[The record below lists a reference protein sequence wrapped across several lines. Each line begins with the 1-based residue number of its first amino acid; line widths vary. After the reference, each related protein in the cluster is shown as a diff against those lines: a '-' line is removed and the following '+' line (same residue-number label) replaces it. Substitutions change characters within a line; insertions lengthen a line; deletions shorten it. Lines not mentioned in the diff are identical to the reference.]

1 MRRIGRV
8 DVFVQRFW
16 NGRQCTLSERLGE
29 VIRACRKAVA
39 EFPQLS
45 TFNHQS
51 CCGTRAGPGANSRV
65 ASSVQSDPG
74 VDPGVSVTCRRT
86 PRPRARAGAADKAV
100 QSQRANQR
108 ASQMSA
114 YANVARLQVGT
125 SGETDG
131 TELGNS
137 AVEKAAPGAPPSGDA
152 AGNAYLS
159 GRSLLDFDP
168 ETRRSMIHFF
178 SAKPNRSARSGPVPP
193 ASALPSPSAANGS
206 IASAIMR

>member
-1 MRRIGRV
+1 M
-8 DVFVQRFW
+8 
-16 NGRQCTLSERLGE
+16 
-29 VIRACRKAVA
+29 
-39 EFPQLS
+39 
-45 TFNHQS
+45 
-51 CCGTRAGPGANSRV
+51 
-65 ASSVQSDPG
+65 SS
-74 VDPGVSVTCRRT
+74 
-86 PRPRARAGAADKAV
+86 
-100 QSQRANQR
+100 
-108 ASQMSA
+108 

-178 SAKPNRSARSGPVPP
+178 QHQAEQIGAFWTGASGVG
-193 ASALPSPSAANGS
+193 ATNALRRKWIDSVCNNAL
-206 IASAIMR
+206 ILR